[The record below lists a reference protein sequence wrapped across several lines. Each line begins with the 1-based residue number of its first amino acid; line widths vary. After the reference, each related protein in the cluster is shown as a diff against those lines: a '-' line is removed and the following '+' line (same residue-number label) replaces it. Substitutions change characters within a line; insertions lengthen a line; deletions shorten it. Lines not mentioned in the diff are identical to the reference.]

1 MSEGSST
8 CGTEAARRRGAAG
21 ALGGASEGLQ
31 CGGAPVR
38 GPPCRGSTVR
48 PEVHVLLRS
57 PEAPEAPPPE
67 APPCA
72 GAGAPRATG
81 GPLPPRPAPPLPG
94 LTALT
99 GSACLA
105 AHQAGVVDELVH
117 LASVRGQARAQGRG
131 QGYASR
137 APGRRWRACPVL
149 RATSGV
155 GGRLGH
161 LWWEAAWARLRTCAT
176 VAWTSRCTRPMAALR
191 RCMISSWSNSW
202 SSEYHVPGRGES
214 EWGQERGQGQGQGQ
228 GGASASAQGQGQ
240 P

>member
-1 MSEGSST
+1 MWRGSSARPALQGLH
-8 CGTEAARRRGAAG
+8 CAARGARAAPEPRGPAARGPAVRGRAG
-21 ALGGASEGLQ
+21 ASSHGWPA
-31 CGGAPVR
+31 
-38 GPPCRGSTVR
+38 T
-48 PEVHVLLRS
+48 
-57 PEAPEAPPPE
+57 PPPRS
-67 APPCA
+67 AA
-72 GAGAPRATG
+72 V
-81 GPLPPRPAPPLPG
+81 PG

-117 LASVRGQARAQGRG
+117 LASVCQARAQGRG
-131 QGYASR
+131 QGCASR

-214 EWGQERGQGQGQGQ
+214 EWGQEQGQGQ
-228 GGASASAQGQGQ
+228 GGASASAQGQGH
-240 P
+240 PWPSPGAPPVISRPGSRSISM